1 MKISS
6 NFDSGNIEVVDARD
20 AADIRLRIRKD
31 TAADFFQW
39 FHFRASGVR
48 GLDCRFS
55 ILNAGEA
62 SYPKGWKDYR
72 ACASYDRSHWFRVPT
87 AYEEGVLTFRLQ
99 PDRDSVYFAY
109 FAPYARER
117 HHDFVARCQ
126 ASPRASLAVLGE
138 TVNGDDLD
146 LLVIADPGAAPGDG
160 RRACWL
166 VGRQHPGET
175 MAQWWMEGFVDRML
189 DPADEAA
196 GAILAGAVLYVVPN
210 MNPDGSVLG
219 NLRTNAAGA
228 NLNREWAE
236 PTLARSPEV
245 FHVRQRMRETGVDFA
260 IDVHGDEG
268 LPYVFIAGGDNVP
281 SLSDR
286 QRRLQAAYFESLAN
300 ANPDFQTERGY
311 PRGGKPN
318 LTLCANQLAEAFG
331 CLAMTLEM
339 PFKDNANAPDADEG
353 WSPARCR
360 RLGADC
366 VAALRSVLPDLR

>member
-6 NFDSGNIEVVDARD
+6 NFDSGNIEVVDAENPE
-20 AADIRLRIRKD
+20 AVRLRIRKD

-48 GLDCRFS
+48 GVDCRFS
-55 ILNAGEA
+55 VLNAGEA
-62 SYPKGWKDYR
+62 SYPKGWEGYR

-87 AYEEGVLTFRLQ
+87 QYDAGILSFRLR
-99 PDRDSVYFAY
+99 PDRDAVHFAY
-109 FAPYARER
+109 FAPYSRER
-117 HHDFVARCQ
+117 HRDFVARCLE
-126 ASPRASLAVLGE
+126 SPRASLEVLGDS
-138 TVNGDDLD
+138 VNGDDLD
-146 LLVIADPGAAPGDG
+146 LLVIGDSTAARAG
-160 RRACWL
+160 RRACW
-166 VGRQHPGET
+166 VIGRQHPGET
-175 MAQWWMEGFVDRML
+175 MAQWWMEGLVDRLL
-189 DPADEAA
+189 DPADATA
-196 GAILAGAVLYVVPN
+196 RAVLAGATVYVVPN

-236 PTLARSPEV
+236 PTMERSPEV
-245 FHVRQRMRETGVDFA
+245 FLVRKRMMETGVDFA
-260 IDVHGDEG
+260 LDVHGDEG

-281 SLSDR
+281 SISDR
-286 QRRLQAAYFESLAN
+286 QRRLQAAYFEALSQ

-311 PRGGKPN
+311 PKGGQPN
-318 LTLCANQLAEAFG
+318 LTLCANYLAENFG

-339 PFKDNANAPDADEG
+339 PFKDNANAPDEAEG

-366 VAALRSVLPDLR
+366 VSALATVLADLR